1 MTKQHS
7 PDEQT
12 PPEQHHHKVLRAG
25 TNTKRPVPA
34 RFTLVAS
41 LGTLLVMLV
50 WGALP
55 HQLPAQGS
63 HLDSRLY
70 TTAEVSLT
78 HSGLN
83 RHTTYDAVT
92 GRQAAPV
99 LPSDAAP
106 GTKRDHNNDMNIAI
120 TSSESPPTP
129 PIPVVPQPTPVVPQ
143 PTPVVPHPTP
153 VVPPVVPQPTPVIPH
168 PVPVFP
174 HPKPVVPHPVPVSPQ
189 PTPVFPQPVVHFE
202 QVPNLVGDSLATAEQ
217 LLAQNGLAVGLVTYQ
232 GSDQPEGTV
241 LQTSPEPNTVVP
253 SGSAVN
259 LVIAG

>member
-1 MTKQHS
+1 MAKQHS

-12 PPEQHHHKVLRAG
+12 PPDQQQKQHHPKVLRAG

-34 RFTLVAS
+34 RFALVAS

-50 WGALP
+50 WGVVP
-55 HQLPAQGS
+55 HQLQAQVS

-70 TTAEVSLT
+70 TTAEASPT

-83 RHTTYDAVT
+83 RHTTYDTVT
-92 GRQAAPV
+92 GQQAAPV
-99 LPSDAAP
+99 LPSDAAH
-106 GTKRDHNNDMNIAI
+106 GTKHDHNNDMDIAI

-129 PIPVVPQPTPVVPQ
+129 PIPVVPQPTPVVPH
-143 PTPVVPHPTP
+143 PIPVV
-153 VVPPVVPQPTPVIPH
+153 PH

-174 HPKPVVPHPVPVSPQ
+174 HPVPVVPH
-189 PTPVFPQPVVHFE
+189 PVVHFE

-232 GSDQPEGTV
+232 GSDQPAGTV

-253 SGSAVN
+253 PGSAVN